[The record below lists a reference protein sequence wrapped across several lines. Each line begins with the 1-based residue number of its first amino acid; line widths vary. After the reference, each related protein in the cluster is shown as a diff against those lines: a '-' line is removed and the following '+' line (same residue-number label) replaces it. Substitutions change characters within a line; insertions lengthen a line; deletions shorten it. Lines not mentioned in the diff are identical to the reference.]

1 MFVINVF
8 CIFVTLIYFY
18 LSEEVINLLMFE
30 NLQEKL
36 ELSLKKFRGQAKI
49 TEENTEEAMLDIR
62 RALLDAD
69 VNFQVAKEFVESVK
83 QKALGT
89 EVKGR
94 ITPDQLIVKLVH
106 EELKETMGNKN
117 SEMRFAP
124 HPPTVVLVAG
134 LQGSGKTTFCAKLS
148 KNLRKKGRQPLLVA
162 CDIHRPAAILQ
173 LKQLGDQIKI
183 PVFSEDNKS
192 AVEIAENSISYA
204 KKFARDV
211 VIVDTAGR
219 LTIDAEMMKEV
230 EDIAKAI
237 QPTETLFVCDAM
249 IGQDAVNTAKS
260 FNDILSLT
268 GVVLTKLDGDTRGGA
283 ALSVL
288 KVVGKPIKFVGTG
301 EKVDDIEPFHP
312 ERIASRILGMG
323 DILTLVER
331 AEREMDEKK
340 AAELEEK
347 IKKNQY
353 TFDDFLDHINTIK
366 KMGSIRD
373 LVGMIPGMD
382 RAMRHS
388 NTEVDNSA
396 FVSVEAIIHSMTKKE
411 RTNPKIING
420 SRRQR
425 IAKGSGRTIQEV
437 NKLLKQFD
445 EMQKIMKSVALGKK
459 SKVFQSFQRMMG

>member
-1 MFVINVF
+1 
-8 CIFVTLIYFY
+8 
-18 LSEEVINLLMFE
+18 MFE

-36 ELSLKKFRGQAKI
+36 EVALKKFRGQANI
-49 TEENTEEAMLDIR
+49 TEENTEEAMKAVR

-69 VNFQVAKEFVESVK
+69 VNFQVAKDFVEAVK

-89 EVKGR
+89 EVKGK
-94 ITPDQLIVKLVH
+94 ITPEQLIVKIVH

-117 SEMRFAP
+117 SELMFSP
-124 HPPTVVLVAG
+124 QPPTTILVAG
-134 LQGSGKTTFCAKLS
+134 LQGSGKTTFCAKLA
-148 KNLRKKGRQPLLVA
+148 KNLRKKGRHPLLVA
-162 CDIHRPAAILQ
+162 CDVHSPAAILQ

-183 PVFSEDNKS
+183 PVFSEENKS
-192 AVEIAENSISYA
+192 AVEIAENSIAYA
-204 KKFARDV
+204 KKFARDI

-219 LTIDAEMMKEV
+219 LTIDEEMMREVKEIS
-230 EDIAKAI
+230 EAI
-237 QPTETLFVCDAM
+237 KPTETLFVCDAM
-249 IGQDAVNTAKS
+249 IGQDSVNTAKA
-260 FNDILSLT
+260 FHELLSLT

-340 AAELEEK
+340 AIELEEK

-353 TFDDFLDHINTIK
+353 TFDDFLDQLRTIK
-366 KMGSIRD
+366 KMGSIKE
-373 LVGMIPGMD
+373 LIGMLPGMD
-382 RAMRHS
+382 KHLKNS
-388 NTEVDNSA
+388 QVPIDNSA
-396 FVSVEAIIHSMTKKE
+396 FVKVEAIVQSMTKAE
-411 RTNPKIING
+411 RSNPKIING

-425 IAKGSGRTIQEV
+425 IARGSGNSIQEV
-437 NKLLKQFD
+437 NKFLKQFED
-445 EMQKIMKSVALGKK
+445 MQKIMKSVALGKK
-459 SKVFQSFQRMMG
+459 HPFSSSFQRMFK